1 MYTKNI
7 TLCRQISR
15 FQIIRLTKY
24 PRKLIREWKSKS
36 KSFNP
41 LFPPTRQY
49 PIYYF
54 SSFRTYHLRRTS
66 VTTPAFHTLGI
77 LTPSRASWKFP
88 ASVRRD
94 VRAGGGQH
102 AWHFADS
109 AQTGPGLAC
118 LVWRRAV
125 WFLIGLVLGLGFCT
139 WWCYIVC
146 SFSLFCEVIFE
157 EDISVVQCQTFSS
170 SFVKQV
176 NELDNQL
183 FLLLCVCLFHFLI
196 F

>member
-24 PRKLIREWKSKS
+24 PRKLIREWKSKL

-49 PIYYF
+49 PIYYL

-94 VRAGGGQH
+94 VRAGGG
-102 AWHFADS
+102 AARVALCWLGSNWPGTRVSRVAKDS
-109 AQTGPGLAC
+109 VIPYWAGVRSG
-118 LVWRRAV
+118 
-125 WFLIGLVLGLGFCT
+125 FLYMMVL
-139 WWCYIVC
+139 Y
-146 SFSLFCEVIFE
+146 
-157 EDISVVQCQTFSS
+157 
-170 SFVKQV
+170 
-176 NELDNQL
+176 
-183 FLLLCVCLFHFLI
+183 CLFILSFLWGNFRGRYLSRPVWALLI
-196 F
+196 KFCKTS